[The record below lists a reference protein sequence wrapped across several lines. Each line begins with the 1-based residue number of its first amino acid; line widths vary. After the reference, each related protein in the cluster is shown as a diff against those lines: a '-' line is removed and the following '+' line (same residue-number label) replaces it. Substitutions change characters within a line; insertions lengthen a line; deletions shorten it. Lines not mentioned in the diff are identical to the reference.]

1 MLHPQP
7 DWPKTL
13 DEFRAWHERQPDV
26 WEFIHGV
33 PKLMAPGSMAHTL
46 LKSNTGRVLG
56 NALDQT
62 GCRALVDGAIVE
74 VEGSS
79 LIPDV
84 VGTRSRLDFAMPRIN
99 DPIIIVEV
107 LSPSNEKDDIG
118 RKLALYLKIAALRH
132 YLVIHQDRRQIVHHE
147 RRDNLGGAFLTTI
160 SPPDPL
166 RLDPPGIEI
175 ELAALYDGVPLAA
188 DQPERP

>member
-1 MLHPQP
+1 MLHRHP

-13 DEFRAWHERQPDV
+13 EEFRAWHERQPDV

-46 LKSNTGRVLG
+46 IKSNAGRLLG
-56 NALDQT
+56 DALEGP

-84 VGTRSRLDFAMPRIN
+84 VVTCRPLDSAWPRIA

-107 LSPSNEKDDIG
+107 LSPWSEKDDTG
-118 RKLALYLKIAALRH
+118 RKLALYLRS
-132 YLVIHQDRRQIVHHE
+132 RRSAI
-147 RRDNLGGAFLTTI
+147 T
-160 SPPDPL
+160 S
-166 RLDPPGIEI
+166 
-175 ELAALYDGVPLAA
+175 
-188 DQPERP
+188 